1 MPYLI
6 EYLAALTMGD
16 RLSVIEKT
24 ISSPG
29 EYYSETVE
37 ALMKTAKNAKIVALG
52 CDAENSASVHTEG

>member
-6 EYLAALTMGD
+6 EYLAALTMHD

-29 EYYSETVE
+29 EYFSETVE
-37 ALMKTAKNAKIVALG
+37 ALMKTAKNAKIIAEG
-52 CDAENSASVHTEG
+52 CEAENIDTVQAEG